1 MKVTE
6 RWRRRGIGEE
16 LIVVEKERK
25 RRIKSRDSWLGKQ

>member
-16 LIVVEKERK
+16 LIVVEKERT
-25 RRIKSRDSWLGKQ
+25 RGIKRDSWLGKQ